1 MSQFFTRYTE
11 LGETYLVPQQPYQF
25 EQAQLLLTN
34 QALLSEL
41 GFEIDQRALRDYLAG
56 VSQVEH
62 IQPVAMAYCGHQFGH
77 FNPQLGDGRAHLIA
91 SIAAADGLSY
101 DMHLKGSG
109 ATVFSRGGD
118 GLCALG
124 PAVREYI
131 MSHAMQALG
140 VPTTHCLAVLSTGQ
154 QVMRQTPEPGAV
166 VCRIARSH
174 IRVGTFQLMAVN
186 KDVSAMSK
194 LVELC
199 IREHF
204 SDITSSGEARIFDFF
219 AQVCQRQCA
228 LILKWM
234 QVGFIHGVMNTDNT
248 LVNGETIDYGP
259 CAMME
264 SFSFDTVFSSID
276 RQGRYAFGQQP
287 NIASW
292 NCGRL
297 AESLMELIEDKDAAL
312 ERFSNIL
319 SQFAESFNEGYQLM
333 WSKKLGIG
341 TWEESDQAL
350 LSELLSLMQQ
360 NKLDYTNTFAALT
373 NALHASP
380 LPAYPVPEVLA
391 DWVSKWRKRI
401 SGHNTAEA
409 LALMQSVNP
418 AIIPRNDLVE
428 RFIAQFNE
436 GTQSDEF
443 TDWLNALK
451 TPYTYQAYP
460 AQWLATMAHEQA
472 YQTFCGT

>member
-1 MSQFFTRYTE
+1 MSHFFPRYTE
-11 LGETYLVPQQPYQF
+11 LGEAYLVPQQPYQF
-25 EQAQLLLTN
+25 EQAQVLLTN
-34 QALLSEL
+34 QALLTDL
-41 GFEIDQRALRDYLAG
+41 GLDLDQQQLKNYLAG
-56 VSQVEH
+56 LSQVNS

-91 SIAAADGLSY
+91 SFTASDGLNY

-124 PAVREYI
+124 PAIREYI
-131 MSHAMQALG
+131 MSQAMHALD

-154 QVMRQTPEPGAV
+154 HVMRQRQEPGAV
-166 VCRIARSH
+166 VCRVARSH
-174 IRVGTFQLMAVN
+174 IRVGTFQLMAMN
-186 KDVSAMSK
+186 KDTAAMEQ
-194 LVELC
+194 LVDLC

-219 AQVCQRQCA
+219 KHVCSKQCA

-248 LVNGETIDYGP
+248 LINGETIDYGP

-264 SFSFDTVFSSID
+264 SFSFDAVFSSID

-297 AESLMELIEDKDAAL
+297 AESLMLLVDDKDAAV
-312 ERFSNIL
+312 ERFSEIL
-319 SQFAESFNEGYQLM
+319 SQFADDFNQGYQQM
-333 WSKKLGIG
+333 WIKKLGLL
-341 TWEESDQAL
+341 TWQESEQAL

-373 NALHASP
+373 NSLHTNP
-380 LPAYPVPEVLA
+380 LPSYTVPEVLSG
-391 DWVSKWRKRI
+391 WVAKWRERI
-401 SGHNTAEA
+401 GDPGEA
-409 LALMQSVNP
+409 HAIMQSVNP
-418 AIIPRNDLVE
+418 AIIPRNDMVE
-428 RFIAQFNE
+428 HFIAEFNQ
-436 GTQSDEF
+436 GDNSSAF
-443 TDWLNALK
+443 TNWLNALK
-451 TPYTYQAYP
+451 TPYLYQTYP
-460 AQWLATMAHEQA
+460 AQWLATMSNEQA

>member
-1 MSQFFTRYTE
+1 MSDFFSRYTE
-11 LGETYLVPQQPYQF
+11 LGEVYLVPQRPQQF
-25 EQAQLLLTN
+25 EHAQLLLTN
-34 QALLSEL
+34 SDLITEL
-41 GFEIDQRALRDYLAG
+41 GMDVDQQQLRDYLAG
-56 VSQVEH
+56 MSRVEN
-62 IQPVAMAYCGHQFGH
+62 IKPVAMAYCGHQFGH

-91 SIAAADGLSY
+91 SFATARGHTY

-131 MSHAMQALG
+131 MSHAMRALG
-140 VPTTHCLAVLSTGQ
+140 VPTTQCLAVLSTNQ
-154 QVMRQTPEPGAV
+154 QVMRQEREPGAV

-174 IRVGTFQLMAVN
+174 IRVGTFQLMAMN
-186 KDVSAMSK
+186 KDVDAMQQ

-199 IREHF
+199 IADQF
-204 SDITSSGEARIFDFF
+204 DDISSSGEQRVLDFF
-219 AQVCQRQCA
+219 ERVCLRQCA

-248 LVNGETIDYGP
+248 LINGETIDYGP

-264 SFSFDTVFSSID
+264 SFSFDAVFSSID

-297 AESLMELIEDKDAAL
+297 AESLMLLMDDKDAAL
-312 ERFSNIL
+312 ERFSGIL
-319 SQFAESFNEGYQLM
+319 SQFAEEFNEGYQQM
-333 WSKKLGIG
+333 WSNKLGLLS
-341 TWEESDQAL
+341 WQESDQTL

-373 NALHASP
+373 NSLQPTP
-380 LPAYPVPEVLA
+380 LPGYEIPEALA
-391 DWVSKWRKRI
+391 DWTRKWRRRVGDNNLSAAHAI
-401 SGHNTAEA
+401 
-409 LALMQSVNP
+409 MQSVNP
-418 AIIPRNDLVE
+418 AIIPRNGMVE
-428 RFIAQFNE
+428 HFIDEFNLAKH
-436 GTQSDEF
+436 SDEF
-443 TDWLNALK
+443 TQWLHALK
-451 TPYTYQAYP
+451 TPYLYQVYP
-460 AQWLATMAHEQA
+460 AQWLATMSNEQT